1 MHPRSWRHRFS
12 APAIGAIFAPAI
24 GLGVLTYGNG
34 HSVTAATVVATATAV
49 VGLWAVA
56 TEP

>member
-1 MHPRSWRHRFS
+1 MHLGRWRHRLS
-12 APAIGAIFAPAI
+12 TPAIGAIFAPAV

-34 HSVTAATVVATATAV
+34 HSVATATIVATATAV